1 MEFLKKRDVAK
12 SPKMV
17 CDCVLRDTTGH
28 SVVKGGGL
36 SPSAIRSAH
45 FFSIMNTS
53 QFDFLEQISLR
64 HAGKP

>member
-1 MEFLKKRDVAK
+1 
-12 SPKMV
+12 MV

-64 HAGKP
+64 YAGKP